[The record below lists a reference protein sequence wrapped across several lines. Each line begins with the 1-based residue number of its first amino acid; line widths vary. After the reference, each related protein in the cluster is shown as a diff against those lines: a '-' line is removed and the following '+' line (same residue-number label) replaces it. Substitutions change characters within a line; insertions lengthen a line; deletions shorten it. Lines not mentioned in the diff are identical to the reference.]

1 MGAKCCA
8 EREVPEGPQLS
19 AQLWLAKNT
28 RETEDLRVV
37 FCSIRGYLTLAKR
50 PFSAG
55 DIVIRELPISFLFPH
70 RDPPWLALARQELE
84 LESPGCAWHFC
95 LAAHCLAEA
104 DLPLLPP
111 VGLHHL
117 DSEEAAKVTEISAD
131 CAAMD
136 VMAEASA
143 AASMTARHITKAAC
157 RLSGQAAEAIQEELR
172 LARRLQAVA
181 AGVASHGFRVVD
193 RTARPPLQADA
204 LFYRGS
210 FVNCCSAGAH
220 SAAWAFDS
228 ARKTLMVRTRRAL
241 DVGEELTFALASKPW
256 LAAPEDRACA
266 CTACCQARG
275 REPRKSVTW
284 AGAEMRYFSG
294 STEDD
299 EGSTASEGAET
310 PAATP
315 AARTADPEP
324 RGVESER
331 AQAAG
336 CGAVEAEAPG
346 ECEED
351 GGEEGKQPEAEQR
364 PASTSP
370 VPLGEA
376 GASVESGPRASVES
390 EPRAPLSGFARD
402 RGNDGNQQ
410 RPMDSSAIA
419 TDSMSA
425 VVSMSED
432 MRMLRLLRRCKCE
445 GAVVPR
451 EVAERILREEGGN
464 VGRAMSSLRRMYSRP
479 SGGKPP

>member
-1 MGAKCCA
+1 M
-8 EREVPEGPQLS
+8 S
-19 AQLWLAKNT
+19 
-28 RETEDLRVV
+28 
-37 FCSIRGYLTLAKR
+37 
-50 PFSAG
+50 
-55 DIVIRELPISFLFPH
+55 
-70 RDPPWLALARQELE
+70 
-84 LESPGCAWHFC
+84 
-95 LAAHCLAEA
+95 
-104 DLPLLPP
+104 
-111 VGLHHL
+111 
-117 DSEEAAKVTEISAD
+117 
-131 CAAMD
+131 
-136 VMAEASA
+136 
-143 AASMTARHITKAAC
+143 
-157 RLSGQAAEAIQEELR
+157 
-172 LARRLQAVA
+172 
-181 AGVASHGFRVVD
+181 
-193 RTARPPLQADA
+193 
-204 LFYRGS
+204 
-210 FVNCCSAGAH
+210 
-220 SAAWAFDS
+220 
-228 ARKTLMVRTRRAL
+228 
-241 DVGEELTFALASKPW
+241 
-256 LAAPEDRACA
+256 
-266 CTACCQARG
+266 
-275 REPRKSVTW
+275 
-284 AGAEMRYFSG
+284 
-294 STEDD
+294 